1 MLDKKTIL
9 KIKKFAFEHSEK
21 DDIHGF
27 KHVERVYDMCIN
39 IGEKLNANI
48 DLLKVSVLLHDI
60 GRIDEKNDK
69 LMRNHAE
76 ISAEK
81 ALEFLTAQNF
91 NISNTDLHNIIH
103 CIKAHSFSNNII
115 PETLEAKILA
125 DADKLDSLG
134 AIGLYRTI
142 GFTVKNNGSL
152 NDVLNH
158 LEQKILKLKDKL
170 FLDIS
175 RKIAKKRHEDILY
188 FYKKIKIEAD
198 LNQIR
203 K

>member
-9 KIKKFAFEHSEK
+9 KIRKFAFGHSEK

-48 DLLKVSVLLHDI
+48 DVLKVSVLLHDI
-60 GRIDEKNDK
+60 GRIDEKSDK

-91 NISNTDLHNIIH
+91 NISNIDLHNIIH
-103 CIKAHSFSNNII
+103 CIKSHSFSNNIN

-134 AIGLYRTI
+134 VIGLYRTI

-152 NDVLNH
+152 NDVINH
-158 LEQKILKLKDKL
+158 IEQKILKLKDKL

-175 RKIAKKRHEDILY
+175 RKIAKTRHEDILY
-188 FYKKIKIEAD
+188 FYKKLK
-198 LNQIR
+198 LKQI
-203 K
+203 